1 MKSVIGVI
9 QARIGSD
16 RLPGKVLKPLGGR
29 SVLGWVVRAARESG
43 ALDDLIVATTTEPAD
58 DAIVA
63 ECAELGVLVHRGSTD
78 DVLGRFLG
86 AIEGRDAGAIVRFT
100 ADNPMTDPGVIEAVV
115 STWRA
120 VPWLDYIST
129 STPRSLP
136 LGLDV
141 ELVRA
146 EVLRALDTT
155 ATAHH
160 RIHVTSGV
168 YTNPTAYRMLGMSL
182 QPVASDLRVTLDTA
196 DDWRLMQ
203 AIVEEFGD
211 RPADLPTL
219 VGWLRARP
227 EVAAINAHVS
237 QKPPEAG

>member
-16 RLPGKVLKPLGGR
+16 RLPGKVLKPLAGR
-29 SVLGWVVRAARESG
+29 SVLGWVVRAARASG

-63 ECAELGVLVHRGSTD
+63 ECAELGVEVYRGSVD

-86 AIEGRDAGAIVRFT
+86 AIEGRDAGAVVRFT
-100 ADNPMTDPGVIEAVV
+100 ADNPMTDPGVIEAVA
-115 STWRA
+115 STWRSM
-120 VPWLDYIST
+120 PWLDYIST

-136 LGLDV
+136 LGMDV

-146 EVLRALDTT
+146 EVLRAIGETVT
-155 ATAHH
+155 GHH

-168 YTNPTAYRMLGMSL
+168 YSNPSAYRMLGMSL
-182 QPVASDLRVTLDTA
+182 QPVASDLRVTLDTP

-203 AIVEEFGD
+203 AIVAEFGD
-211 RPADLPTL
+211 RPGDVPAL
-219 VGWLRARP
+219 VAWLRANP
-227 EVAAINAHVS
+227 DVATMNAHIA
-237 QKPPEAG
+237 QKAPEAG